1 MSDSNSDDEQEIKR
15 RVAES
20 KKIRERVDTPY
31 PREASEP
38 QQKKKKPTAASV
50 KKAAATVL
58 AKEPEVAE

>member
-1 MSDSNSDDEQEIKR
+1 M
-15 RVAES
+15 AES

-31 PREASEP
+31 PKEVSEP